1 MILLSVLALGCATTP
16 PEHYHAAAAHPEK
29 SEAAYPDA
37 VKKAHKPHKG
47 LKLSS
52 MLYDLAVSPD
62 PVTFAEEH
70 DIFINE
76 GKVRVFI
83 NFDPESSLSER
94 NRLAEAYRF
103 RVEKKSGDLSRA
115 LVPVDQLIPL
125 STESAIWSLMLPG
138 KAKLKGRESY
148 E

>member
-1 MILLSVLALGCATTP
+1 MWGLCAFFMASGYAASLFSGCAAT
-16 PEHYHAAAAHPEK
+16 Y
-29 SEAAYPDA
+29 SDA

-52 MLYDLAVSPD
+52 MLYDLAVSPE
-62 PVTFAEEH
+62 PAVFAAQK
-70 DIFINE
+70 DIFLKE

-125 STESAIWSLMLPG
+125 STESAIWSIRLPG
-138 KAKLKGRESY
+138 KAKLKRRESY